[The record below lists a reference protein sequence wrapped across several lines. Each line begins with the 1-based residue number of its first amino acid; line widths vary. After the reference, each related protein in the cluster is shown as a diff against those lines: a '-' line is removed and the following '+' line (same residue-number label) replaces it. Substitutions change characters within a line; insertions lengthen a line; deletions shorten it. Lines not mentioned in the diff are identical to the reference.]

1 MMLKVAVLSIALI
14 GGLSSVAFAQ
24 QNRGS
29 QADQS
34 ACEPD
39 VHRLCDQF
47 IPNEDKIVQC
57 LKAERKRLSPACAK
71 VMR

>member
-1 MMLKVAVLSIALI
+1 MMFKAAVLSIALI
-14 GGLSSVAFAQ
+14 GGLSNVAFAQ
-24 QNRGS
+24 ANRGS
-29 QADQS
+29 QEDQN

-47 IPNEDKIVQC
+47 IPNEEKIVDC
-57 LKAERKRLSPACAK
+57 LKKQRKQLSPACAK